1 MKPLEPTGAEGGGRR
16 AESRGPAS
24 GIRPPSDGEAVN
36 SELVNAEPGTPATPI
51 HDCWNL
57 IGVEGNGTCRE
68 LLKFIHCR
76 NCPVYAAAGIQLLDR
91 PLPAE
96 FRRERAAHYAQAKKV
111 AQPER
116 FSVVIFRLA
125 HEWLALHTTVFQEVA
140 EHRGMHSLPHR
151 RRGVALGLVNVRGE
165 LLICA
170 SVARLLGLEAEVRGQ
185 KSEVRSQN
193 SDLRSPSSGFPRLL
207 VTNWNGLRLAFPV
220 DEVQGIQRFPKAELK
235 SPPATI
241 SKSTLG
247 YTQGVFGWRD
257 RTVGLLDTEPF
268 FTTLNRS
275 LAL

>member
-1 MKPLEPTGAEGGGRR
+1 
-16 AESRGPAS
+16 
-24 GIRPPSDGEAVN
+24 
-36 SELVNAEPGTPATPI
+36 
-51 HDCWNL
+51 
-57 IGVEGNGTCRE
+57 
-68 LLKFIHCR
+68 
-76 NCPVYAAAGIQLLDR
+76 
-91 PLPAE
+91 
-96 FRRERAAHYAQAKKV
+96 
-111 AQPER
+111 
-116 FSVVIFRLA
+116 
-125 HEWLALHTTVFQEVA
+125 
-140 EHRGMHSLPHR
+140 MHSLPHR

-185 KSEVRSQN
+185 KPEVRSPISN
-193 SDLRSPSSGFPRLL
+193 LRSPTSGFPRLL

-275 LAL
+275 LALSKKVEQARKPKTTNSKNPVSEFLSFGYHQAGTLKSPRLIGIYD